1 MVQPTPQLIQ
11 RIKELYRTHRITRAQ
26 NREWMMH
33 AQRDPH
39 KTNQRLDEVDRA
51 YYYKHNLWFED
62 LWYVLDIGLVL
73 LTFVVPLLLLF
84 THNVLLIFQ
93 VASPYLQY
101 VLPLFFGGLLFIIIL
116 PRSQTFE
123 KIK

>member
-1 MVQPTPQLIQ
+1 MVQPPPHLIQ

-26 NREWMMH
+26 NREWMMD
-33 AQRDPH
+33 AQRDPL
-39 KTNQRLDEVDRA
+39 KTNQRLDEVDLV

-62 LWYVLDIGLVL
+62 LWYGLDIGLVL

-84 THNVLLIFQ
+84 THNVLLIFH
-93 VASPYLQY
+93 VSSNYLQY